1 MLSIPKIPLAPV
13 LAFVLVSSPET
24 YKLTSGYLG
33 DWVSNATGRPQIGG
47 LVLHALVF
55 LLVLMLI
62 KKFIPQISSYEGDE
76 AMMQAAQAAQ
86 AAQ

>member
-24 YKLTSGYLG
+24 YKLTSKFLG
-33 DWVSNATGRPQIGG
+33 EWVSNGTGRPQIGG

-62 KKFIPQISSYEGDE
+62 KKFLPQISGYEGE
-76 AMMQAAQAAQ
+76 EGMLQAAQAAQ
-86 AAQ
+86 